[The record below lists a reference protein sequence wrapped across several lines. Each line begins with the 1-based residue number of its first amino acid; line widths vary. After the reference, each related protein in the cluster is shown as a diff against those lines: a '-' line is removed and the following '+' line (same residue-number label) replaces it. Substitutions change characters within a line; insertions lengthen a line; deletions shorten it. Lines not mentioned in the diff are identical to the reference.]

1 MEVLLGQEAT
11 ACGHCIFGILLL
23 DLCMEFNVVQASGFS
38 FFFFKLS
45 GVSLAFGSLC
55 SVGISLTESGI
66 LLLTCVLGRF

>member
-38 FFFFKLS
+38 FFFLS
-45 GVSLAFGSLC
+45 FQVF
-55 SVGISLTESGI
+55 
-66 LLLTCVLGRF
+66 R